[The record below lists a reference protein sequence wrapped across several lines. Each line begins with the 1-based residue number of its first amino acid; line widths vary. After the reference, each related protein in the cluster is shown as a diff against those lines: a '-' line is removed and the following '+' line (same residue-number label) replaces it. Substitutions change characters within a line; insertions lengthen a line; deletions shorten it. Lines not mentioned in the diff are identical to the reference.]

1 VQKEGVKAMAKI
13 AVVVLS
19 GQDNPSRASAGL
31 HVAKRMHDARE
42 ANGIEAVE
50 VFLFTEGLKV
60 LGEPDSTLGQLV
72 QDLLDAG
79 IVVGGCTN
87 QLDNWNLADQARA
100 AGIRAEFARDTF
112 SRYARDGWTV
122 LTF

>member
-1 VQKEGVKAMAKI
+1 MAKI

-31 HVAKRMHDARE
+31 HVAKRMYDARQE
-42 ANGIEAVE
+42 NNIETVE

-60 LGEPDSTLGQLV
+60 LGETDSELRRLIQE
-72 QDLLDAG
+72 LLDAG

-87 QLDNWNLADQARA
+87 QLNNWNLADQARA
-100 AGIRAEFARDTF
+100 AGVQAEFARDTF
-112 SRYARDGWTV
+112 SCYARDGWTV

>member
-1 VQKEGVKAMAKI
+1 MAKI

-19 GQDNPSRASAGL
+19 GQDNPGRASAGL
-31 HVAKRMHDARE
+31 HVAQRMYDARQE
-42 ANGIEAVE
+42 NNIETVE

-60 LGEPDSTLGQLV
+60 LGETDSDLRRLI
-72 QDLLDAG
+72 QDCLDAG

-87 QLDNWNLADQARA
+87 QLNNWNLADQARA
-100 AGIRAEFARDTF
+100 AGVQAEFARDTF

>member
-1 VQKEGVKAMAKI
+1 MAKI

-31 HVAKRMHDARE
+31 HVAQRMYDARQE
-42 ANGIEAVE
+42 NNIETVE

-60 LGEPDSTLGQLV
+60 LGETDSDLRQLI

-79 IVVGGCTN
+79 ILVGGCTN
-87 QLDNWNLADQARA
+87 QLNNWNLADQAKA
-100 AGIRAEFARDTF
+100 AGVRAEFARDAF
-112 SRYARDGWTV
+112 SRYARDGYTV

>member
-1 VQKEGVKAMAKI
+1 MAKI

-31 HVAKRMHDARE
+31 HVAKRMYDARQE
-42 ANGIEAVE
+42 NNIETVE

-60 LGEPDSTLGQLV
+60 LGETDSELRRLIQE
-72 QDLLDAG
+72 LLDAG
-79 IVVGGCTN
+79 IVVGACTN
-87 QLDNWNLADQARA
+87 QLNNWNLADQARA
-100 AGIRAEFARDTF
+100 AGVQAEFARDTF

>member
-1 VQKEGVKAMAKI
+1 MAKL

-19 GQDNPSRASAGL
+19 GQDNPTRASAGL
-31 HVAKRMHDARE
+31 HVAKRMHDARDE
-42 ANGIEAVE
+42 NGIEAVE

-60 LGEPDSTLGQLV
+60 VGETDSDLGRLIQN
-72 QDLLDAG
+72 LLDAG
-79 IVVGGCTN
+79 IVVGGCTT
-87 QLDNWNLADQARA
+87 QLNDWNLADQARA
-100 AGIRAEFARDTF
+100 AGIRTEFARDTF

>member
-1 VQKEGVKAMAKI
+1 MAKI

-31 HVAKRMHDARE
+31 HVAQRMYDARHE
-42 ANGIEAVE
+42 NNIETVE

-60 LGEPDSTLGQLV
+60 LGEADSDLRRLIQE
-72 QDLLDAG
+72 LLDAG

-87 QLDNWNLADQARA
+87 QLNNWNLADQARA
-100 AGIRAEFARDTF
+100 AGVQAEFARDTF

>member
-1 VQKEGVKAMAKI
+1 MAKI

-19 GQDNPSRASAGL
+19 GRDNPARASAGL
-31 HVAKRMHDARE
+31 HVALRMHDARE

-60 LGEPDSTLGQLV
+60 LGEADSDLRRLIS
-72 QDLLDAG
+72 DLLDAG
-79 IVVGGCTN
+79 IVVGGCTT
-87 QLDNWNLADQARA
+87 QMDNWNLADQARA
-100 AGIRAEFARDTF
+100 AGIRSEFARDTF